1 MLCRHRSRHAPTRR
15 PAYCLCIR
23 KDDAMGG
30 EVIQAFLLYSLPE
43 LLRLRPLRSSFSV
56 SMSLVCTHV
65 LKARS
70 ARTLL
75 QLRSS
80 VRVRLM
86 LSLTSERRCSSAEI
100 S

>member
-1 MLCRHRSRHAPTRR
+1 MRVL
-15 PAYCLCIR
+15 
-23 KDDAMGG
+23 
-30 EVIQAFLLYSLPE
+30 VYSLPE

-65 LKARS
+65 LNALS
-70 ARTLL
+70 ARTLP

-80 VRVRLM
+80 VNVRLM